1 MAGGGAGR
9 HRTWWW
15 QPGAVP
21 QMLTAAELEK
31 VLRGASGWCHIRGWP
46 GARATSR
53 LPRNDASK
61 LSV

>member
-31 VLRGASGWCHIRGWP
+31 VLRGGVGLVPYSRLAW
-46 GARATSR
+46 GARH
-53 LPRNDASK
+53 L
-61 LSV
+61 